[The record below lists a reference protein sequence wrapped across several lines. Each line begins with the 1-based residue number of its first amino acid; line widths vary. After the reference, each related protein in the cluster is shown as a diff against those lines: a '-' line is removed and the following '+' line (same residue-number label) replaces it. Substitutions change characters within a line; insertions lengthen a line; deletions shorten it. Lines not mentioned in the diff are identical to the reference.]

1 VSPSPDAPHNPHA
14 YELYLRANELSRNF
28 GGIIEARDLYQR
40 ALELDPAFAPAWA
53 QLGRCHRV
61 IGKFITVSA
70 DSEAQAEN
78 ALQRALDLNPRLSI
92 AHKFYAYLEADMG
105 QAQRAIVRLLTQA
118 SRRGNDPELF
128 AGLVQACRYCGLYE
142 ESIAAHEEARR
153 LDPNVST
160 SLEQTLLL
168 AGDIDRLLSV
178 EPPPVASGDQGIR
191 IIGLGLAGRRDQARQ
206 LLTQMQELTQVPIF
220 QSWVSHL
227 RSWLDG
233 SVEDIFAHFAA
244 FDGLQIQQDPEA
256 IFQEGWLFC
265 DVGEHE
271 RGLEFL
277 ERAVAKGY
285 YVAPT
290 LIQRPQFDALRNDP
304 RFRALLSRAEAGRDE
319 ALAAFRGAGGDR
331 LLGR

>member
-1 VSPSPDAPHNPHA
+1 
-14 YELYLRANELSRNF
+14 
-28 GGIIEARDLYQR
+28 
-40 ALELDPAFAPAWA
+40 
-53 QLGRCHRV
+53 
-61 IGKFITVSA
+61 
-70 DSEAQAEN
+70 
-78 ALQRALDLNPRLSI
+78 
-92 AHKFYAYLEADMG
+92 
-105 QAQRAIVRLLTQA
+105 
-118 SRRGNDPELF
+118 
-128 AGLVQACRYCGLYE
+128 
-142 ESIAAHEEARR
+142 
-153 LDPNVST
+153 
-160 SLEQTLLL
+160 
-168 AGDIDRLLSV
+168 
-178 EPPPVASGDQGIR
+178 
-191 IIGLGLAGRRDQARQ
+191 
-206 LLTQMQELTQVPIF
+206 
-220 QSWVSHL
+220 
-227 RSWLDG
+227 
-233 SVEDIFAHFAA
+233 VEDIFAHFAA